1 MIAYGTEK
9 FKSDLTESETLVKY
23 KVNDYYLIVGRFVPE
38 NNYETLIRAF
48 MKSSTKRDLVII
60 TNHEGNAYFK
70 ELREKTQ
77 FDKDARIKFVG
88 TVYNQN
94 ELRYIREHAFAY
106 LHGHEVG
113 GTNPGLLEALWSTAV
128 NVVLGVNFNR
138 TTAGDSVIYFDK
150 ENLLTTLS
158 EVENLT
164 PDEGQR
170 LHEKAQAIIEE
181 KYTWEHICA
190 QYEELFDPKFTDESE
205 PLRKMEN
212 LARGGDES

>member
-1 MIAYGTEK
+1 MP
-9 FKSDLTESETLVKY
+9 L
-23 KVNDYYLIVGRFVPE
+23 LIYMVMRQGGQI
-38 NNYETLIRAF
+38 L
-48 MKSSTKRDLVII
+48 DC
-60 TNHEGNAYFK
+60 
-70 ELREKTQ
+70 LRPCGQ
-77 FDKDARIKFVG
+77 QR
-88 TVYNQN
+88 
-94 ELRYIREHAFAY
+94 
-106 LHGHEVG
+106 
-113 GTNPGLLEALWSTAV
+113 S

-190 QYEELFDPKFTDESE
+190 QYEDLFAPKFTD
-205 PLRKMEN
+205 
-212 LARGGDES
+212 DV